1 MEKDLLFDPTITK
14 KGALVLRALNNPK
27 RQTIIKLIQERQP
40 IKVTDIYKKLKIE
53 QSVAYQQLS
62 ILREGRFVSTERD
75 GKTVYYSLNYERF
88 EQVDKLSKDIL
99 K

>member
-40 IKVTDIYKKLKIE
+40 INVTDIYKRLRIE
-53 QSVAYQQLS
+53 QSVAFQQLA
-62 ILREGRFVSTERD
+62 ILREGRFVNTERD
-75 GKTVYYSLNYERF
+75 GKIIYYSINYDRF
-88 EQVDKLSKDIL
+88 AQVDRLINRF
-99 K
+99 